1 MVAMLASRR
10 RAIVSSRRSCWVLA
24 ISGRDGFPRG
34 LAGLQEPSGL
44 DRLPVAITELA
55 LAEYDHAVDARGDDG
70 PVVAV
75 HHARQV
81 AVERHRLL
89 VVAVHRVVEAGRV
102 DDDEV
107 GAVAFSQRARGQ
119 AEPFRDLGGE

>member
-24 ISGRDGFPRG
+24 MSGRDGFPRG
-34 LAGLQEPSGL
+34 RTGLQEPSGL
-44 DRLPVAITELA
+44 DGLPVAVAELAITE
-55 LAEYDHAVDARGDDG
+55 HHRAVDAGRDDG
-70 PVVAV
+70 LVVAV

-81 AVERHRLL
+81 AVERHLLL
-89 VVAVHRVVEAGRV
+89 VVTVHGGVEAGRV

-107 GAVAFSQRARGQ
+107 GAVAFTQSARRQ
-119 AEPFRDLGGE
+119 AEPF